1 LTKFRITALIIFIFG
16 QVTFAQLNPNNLVQF
31 NEKDGL
37 PGAEI
42 EEVLQDHLGYI
53 WIPTLGGLVRYNG
66 YEFKRYLFN
75 PNDSTTIHS
84 SIICS
89 IFEDSKKN
97 IWIGSTNNIEVYKP
111 DKKEFKNF
119 NKVGAEYDV
128 LPWVSSIAE
137 GFDGRIYFGVAENKL
152 AVLPNNFSGMTDG
165 LLYYDDRDESIKKY
179 HSRDSLVIKSV
190 YSLAS
195 DKKDNIWVLASNGL
209 FKIDKNNSLSRV
221 FDTNN
226 KIIKVANRYRDIK
239 FDGMGVLWI
248 TGDNSKFYS
257 VDPRTEKIVSYSLNG
272 LFKGFDNKLATYSI
286 AIDKSNNIWLGSE
299 MGLIFYNRVKK
310 EYKIFKDESTKQIER
325 VAIYGLKFDSFGSL
339 WMGTQT
345 SGLLKYDE
353 RTLFQS
359 YSFSKDNENSL
370 TNGWANRIIEGKNGK
385 IWIITSGTTLPFIG
399 INEFDPLTKSIRLW
413 ILQNILPDSHD
424 LFGIHQL
431 SEHELYL
438 STDLGL
444 YLFSPNTNSVNKITL
459 SGVPENVNINDFYDD
474 NRGNLWL
481 CTSEGIYK
489 KVKED
494 NKFINYNLDYTD
506 NSNSGWNKVSRV
518 IESKNRG
525 LWFTTDNGLFQY
537 NYKSDNLVRHGF
549 NINTG
554 DVFLSQTINSFYE
567 DNDGIAW
574 VGTWQGGFSKYDP
587 ETGSIKSYI
596 VDDGLPSMSIQ
607 GILGD
612 EENNTLWLST
622 FDGLVRFD
630 KKSEKFSSFSMT
642 DGIQSQL
649 FANGSYLKTSK
660 GLFIFGGSNGITV
673 FNPNDIIRNSIPPKV
688 FLTDLRL
695 SDKSVLP
702 GKDSILEKPIDET
715 DVITLEHDNNNISLE
730 FIALHYLDPSKN
742 QYAYMLENYDKG
754 WRYVGNQHIAYYP
767 NLPPGEYVFRVK
779 ASNNHDL
786 WNEEG
791 ATIKIIINPPWWK
804 TWWAYSFYMLFSLAL
819 IYFLRRYE
827 MNRIRL
833 QNQVKIEETKRKE
846 REHVDQM
853 KSTFFANISHEFR
866 TPLTLILGPLTKL
879 AAKNFPEEDKHSL
892 RIMQRNAGRLLRLI
906 NQLLDFSKLE
916 SGKLNLQ
923 ASEGDIVSFIKGLLV
938 SFQSLA
944 EQKHITYHFTSDQ
957 KSIEL
962 YFDRDKTEKIF
973 TNLISNAFKFTPAHG
988 EITVSISK
996 KEHEVKISVKDTGQ
1010 GISAEK
1016 LPHIFDRFYQADDS
1030 LTRNQEGSGIGLALT
1045 KELVELHQGRIEV
1058 TSKPNHGSEFLITLP
1073 VGKEHLTEEQIVAE
1087 DTILSDE
1094 PTKLTELA
1102 ILDSEVQSFDKQET
1116 DSETIVLV
1124 VEDNPDM
1131 RSYIRETLHPAY
1143 KVVEAFDGAEG
1154 VECAREI
1161 VPDLIISDLMMPKK
1175 DGYQLCNEIK
1185 QDEATSHIPVI
1196 LLTAKAERK
1205 DKLAGLQLGADDYL
1219 IKPFDSQELQIRVK
1233 NLIKIRRKLQV
1244 LFKNGNVNLREEKL
1258 LNPVDQRF
1266 MERVIAIIS
1275 DNFADEQFDV
1285 QQFSR
1290 EIGMSG
1296 TQLRRKMN
1304 ALTGQSPNQFIRSKR
1319 LKEAARLIREEQQTV
1334 SEAAYQSGFN
1344 SLSYFSKCFQEE
1356 FGKLPSEY

>member
-1 LTKFRITALIIFIFG
+1 MTKFGITALIIFIIG

-37 PGAEI
+37 PGEEI
-42 EEVLQDHLGYI
+42 GEVLQDHLGYI

-66 YEFKRYLFN
+66 YEFKRYLLN
-75 PNDSTTIHS
+75 PNDSTAIHS
-84 SIICS
+84 SIINS
-89 IFEDSKKN
+89 IFEDSKRN
-97 IWIGSTNNIEVYKP
+97 IWIGSTDNIEVYNP
-111 DKKEFKNF
+111 YKKSFKNF
-119 NKVGAEYDV
+119 AGGVFREYDV
-128 LPWVSSIAE
+128 LTKINSIAE
-137 GFDGRIYFGVAENKL
+137 GSDGKIYFGVIEHGV
-152 AVLPNNFSGMTDG
+152 AVYQNNTFEVTNG
-165 LLYYDDRDESIKKY
+165 LLYYDEKNDKIKKY
-179 HSRDSLVIKSV
+179 ISSDGLIIGGV
-190 YSLAS
+190 YSLTS
-195 DKKDNIWVLASNGL
+195 DSDNNIWILSRNGL
-209 FKIDKNNSLSRV
+209 FKLDKKNNLIKIYGK
-221 FDTNN
+221 DEE
-226 KIIKVANRYRDIK
+226 IIKNRGRFNDFEIDSK
-239 FDGMGVLWI
+239 GIIWI
-248 TGDNSKFYS
+248 TGYNSKFFS
-257 VDPRTEKIVSYSLNG
+257 FDPQTQKINSFSLNG
-272 LFKGFDNKLATYSI
+272 LFKGYDNKLPTYAI
-286 AIDKSNNIWLGSE
+286 AIDKFDNIWLGSE
-299 MGLIFYNRVKK
+299 QGLIFYDRKKK
-310 EYKIFKDESTKQIER
+310 EYKIFRNESEKPIER
-325 VAIYGLKFDSFGSL
+325 AGIYGLNFDSFGSL
-339 WMGTQT
+339 WMGTLS

-359 YSFSKDNENSL
+359 YSFSEDNKNSL
-370 TNGWANRIIEGKNGK
+370 IRGWVNRIIEGKNGK
-385 IWIITSGTTLPFIG
+385 IWISTPWG
-399 INEFDPLTKSIRLW
+399 ISEFDPITRAIKRWFLQD
-413 ILQNILPDSHD
+413 ILSGSWELP
-424 LFGIHQL
+424 GIYQL

-438 STDLGL
+438 STNLGL
-444 YLFSPNTNSVNKITL
+444 YLFSANNNFVRKITL
-459 SGVPENVNINDFYDD
+459 NGVPEDVNINDFYND

-481 CTSEGIYK
+481 CTNGGIYK
-489 KVKED
+489 KGKDD
-494 NKFINYNLDYTD
+494 NKFINYNLEITD
-506 NSNSGWNKVSRV
+506 DSKNGVSRV
-518 IESKNRG
+518 FESKYRG

-537 NYKSDNLVRHGF
+537 SYQSDKLVRHGF
-549 NINTG
+549 DIGAG
-554 DVFLSQTINSFYE
+554 DVFLSQDINSLYE
-567 DNDGIAW
+567 DNDGIFW
-574 VGTWQGGFSKYDP
+574 VGTWQGGLSKYDP
-587 ETGSIKSYI
+587 ETGNIKSYT

-622 FDGLVRFD
+622 FDGLVLFD
-630 KKSEKFSSFSMT
+630 KKSEKFSSFSMS

-649 FANGSYLKTSK
+649 FADGSYLKTSK

-673 FNPNDIIRNSIPPKV
+673 FNPNDIIRNQIPPKV
-688 FLTDLRL
+688 FLTDLKL
-695 SDKSVLP
+695 SDKSVLL
-702 GKDSILEKPIDET
+702 GKGSILEKPIDET

-730 FIALHYLDPSKN
+730 FIALHYLNPSNN
-742 QYAYMLENYDKG
+742 QYAFLLENYDKA
-754 WRYVGNQHIAYYP
+754 WRYIGNQHIAYYA

-791 ATIKIIINPPWWK
+791 ATLKIIINPPWWK
-804 TWWAYSFYMLFSLAL
+804 TWWAYSFYMIFSLAL

-833 QNQVKIEETKRKE
+833 RNQVKIEETKRKE

-892 RIMQRNAGRLLRLI
+892 RIMKRNANRLLRLI

-916 SGKLNLQ
+916 SGKMNLR
-923 ASEGDIVSFIKGLLV
+923 ASKGDIVSFVKGLLM

-944 EQKHITYHFTSDQ
+944 EQKHINYHFTSDQ

-962 YFDRDKTEKIF
+962 YFDRDKAEKIF
-973 TNLISNAFKFTPAHG
+973 TNLISNAFKFTPEHG
-988 EITVSISK
+988 EITVSIAK
-996 KEHEVKISVKDTGQ
+996 HEHDVKIRVKDTGQ

-1016 LPHIFDRFYQADDS
+1016 LPYIFDRFYQADDT

-1045 KELVELHQGRIEV
+1045 KELVLLHHGRIEV
-1058 TSKPNHGSEFLITLP
+1058 TSKPNQGSEFLITLP
-1073 VGKEHLTEEQIVAE
+1073 VGKEHLTEDQIIAEDIVLSEEPAPQIESAEPVGTEQI
-1087 DTILSDE
+1087 DNGQ
-1094 PTKLTELA
+1094 K
-1102 ILDSEVQSFDKQET
+1102 T
-1116 DSETIVLV
+1116 DSETIILV
-1124 VEDNPDM
+1124 VEDNSDM
-1131 RSYIRETLHPAY
+1131 RTYIRETLHPTY

-1154 VECAREI
+1154 AECAREI
-1161 VPDLIISDLMMPKK
+1161 IPDLIISDLMMPKK

-1244 LFKNGNVNLREEKL
+1244 LFKNGNINLRKEKL

-1266 MERVIAIIS
+1266 LERVMDIIT
-1275 DNFADEQFDV
+1275 DNLSDEQFDV

-1304 ALTGQSPNQFIRSKR
+1304 ALTGQSPNHFIRSKR